1 MAQASHTNVL
11 DDLGVR
17 IAAGELTSGQVLT
30 AAGLEDEYGVSRTV
44 IREAVRVLEAMGMVA
59 SRRRVGVTVQ
69 PATAWSALDP
79 RLIAWQLAGPRR
91 AQQLVVVTE
100 LRAAIEP
107 IAARLAA
114 SRASD
119 VQRSEIVRL
128 STLLEELGAQGRGD
142 SEEYLAADIAFHDLI
157 LDASGNLML
166 AAVKKP
172 IAEVIA
178 GRSRVGLTP
187 ATPEHEALHN
197 HAQTAAAIARGDAAA
212 AEHHTRRYV
221 DTVLG
226 EVRGESG

>member
-1 MAQASHTNVL
+1 MAQASHDSVL

-17 IAAGELTSGQVLT
+17 IASGALAPGTVLT
-30 AAGLEDEYGVSRTV
+30 LAGLEADYRVSRTV
-44 IREAVRVLEAMGMVA
+44 IREAVRVLEAMGMLA

-69 PATAWSALDP
+69 PMTSWSALDT
-79 RLIAWQLAGPRR
+79 RLIGWQLAGPRR

-107 IAARLAA
+107 VAARLSAV
-114 SRASD
+114 RASD
-119 VQRSEIVRL
+119 VQRAEIMRL
-128 STLLEELGAQGRGD
+128 ATLLEQLGHDGRGD

-166 AAVKKP
+166 AATKQA
-172 IAEVIA
+172 IAAVIA

-187 ATPEHEALHN
+187 PVPDSEALHN
-197 HAQTAAAIARGDAAA
+197 HVQTAAAIARGDAQA

-221 DTVLG
+221 DAVLA
-226 EVRGESG
+226 EVRQSP

>member
-1 MAQASHTNVL
+1 MAKASHTNVL

-17 IAAGELTSGQVLT
+17 IASGDLTAGQVLT
-30 AAGLEDEYGVSRTV
+30 AAGLEADYGVSRTV
-44 IREAVRVLEAMGMVA
+44 IREAVRVLEAMGMLA

-69 PATAWSALDP
+69 PAASWSALDT

-100 LRAAIEP
+100 LRAGIEP

-114 SRASD
+114 TRATD
-119 VQRSEIVRL
+119 LQRSEILRL
-128 STLLEELGAQGRGD
+128 SGVLEKLGEQGLGD
-142 SEEYLAADIAFHDLI
+142 SDEYLAADIAFHDLI

-166 AAVKKP
+166 AAVKRP

-187 ATPEHEALHN
+187 SVPVHEALHN
-197 HAQTAAAIARGDAAA
+197 HMLTAAAIARGDAEA
-212 AEHHTRRYV
+212 AELHTRRYV
-221 DTVLG
+221 DAVLG
-226 EVRGESG
+226 EVRGSSN